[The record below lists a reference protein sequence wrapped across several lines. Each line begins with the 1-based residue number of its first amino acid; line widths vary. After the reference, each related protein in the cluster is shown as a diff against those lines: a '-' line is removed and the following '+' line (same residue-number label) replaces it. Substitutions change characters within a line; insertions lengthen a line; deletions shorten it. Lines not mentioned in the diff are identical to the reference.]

1 MWTPLLLL
9 TQALAADLAIRGDE
23 IHPVSGPVIS
33 DGVVLISG
41 DRITAVG
48 PADEIP
54 IPEGAEVLSGAVVTP
69 GLIDGLST
77 AGLTGIL
84 NHAPD
89 QDHREHSAPVQ
100 PQLRAGDGFDPWEAL
115 VGWLREH
122 GVTTLHAGPSPGP
135 VVAGR
140 TAVVDTR
147 AQPLAQI
154 ALQPDA
160 MVLFSLGELPKRA
173 FGEQGAATRMG
184 TAALVRQ
191 ALADAREYGARRRL
205 PLADRPPIDLGRE
218 ALLEVLQRKRRALFH
233 AHRADDLLTALRIG
247 EEFGLDVVL
256 AGAAEGYLVAEE
268 IAAAGV
274 PVVVGPVMLRGW
286 RQGEQA
292 NASFANAAALADS
305 GVVVGL
311 MSGYEGYVPKVRV
324 ILWEAAIAAAN
335 GLGPQRALEALTL
348 HNATI
353 LGVADELGS
362 IEVGKRADLAIFDAD
377 PFEYTSH
384 VCAVIVAGQRVSDTC
399 R

>member
-1 MWTPLLLL
+1 MSLIWASAP
-9 TQALAADLAIRGDE
+9 AAELAIRAE
-23 IHPVSGPVIS
+23 ALWPVSGPVIP
-33 DGVVLISG
+33 DGVVLIEG
-41 DRITAVG
+41 DRIVAVG
-48 PADEIP
+48 PADEVP
-54 IPEGAEVLSGAVVTP
+54 IPEGIEVLSGAVVTP

-84 NHAPD
+84 NQPSD
-89 QDHREHSAPVQ
+89 QDHREPLAPVQ
-100 PQLRAGDGFDPWEAL
+100 PQLRAGDGFDPWEEL
-115 VGWLREH
+115 VGWVRGH
-122 GVTTLHAGPSPGP
+122 GVTALHVGPSPGP

-147 AQPLAQI
+147 PAPLSQI
-154 ALQPDA
+154 ALEPDA

-173 FGEQGAATRMG
+173 FGDRGAATRMG

-191 ALADAREYGARRRL
+191 ALTDAREYGARRRL
-205 PLADRPPIDLGRE
+205 PLADRPPVELGLE
-218 ALLEVLQRKRRALFH
+218 ALLEVLERKRRALFH

-286 RQGEQA
+286 QQGEQA
-292 NASFANAAALADS
+292 NASFANASILADA
-305 GVVVGL
+305 GVQLGL

-324 ILWEAAIAAAN
+324 VLWEAAIAAAN
-335 GLGPQRALEALTL
+335 GLGPARALEALTL
-348 HNATI
+348 GNASI
-353 LGVADELGS
+353 LGLDETLGTLS
-362 IEVGKRADLAIFDAD
+362 VGKRADLAVFDGD

-384 VCAVIVAGQRVSDTC
+384 VCAVVVAGQRVSDTC